1 MWKIVRGLLGLG
13 LASALW
19 ATAKAEPW
27 SVLADPDPQPVATFS
42 PTALSE
48 MRADGYWA
56 SGFAQNPAD
65 GSTSAAVGRFDAN
78 GNLQRWSFDGGFS
91 KKLLADGGF
100 VYASVRETEGPS
112 TEFPRTFCMV
122 VRVSADG
129 RTQWQTVLDGRFCHA
144 VEIDAAGEIWV
155 GVSDNVIPDQS
166 NFLNMDNITVAQV
179 VRLHDDGRIAARIAL
194 DVPSQRVV
202 EMRADPAGAGVFLAV
217 HHVEPGKPQAVRI
230 GVRRLRADGSVDWQW
245 QSGKLAAASGNHAL
259 ASGITQF
266 RVSASAGI
274 FAISSRFSSDP
285 SIGNAKDWLAV
296 GLSLAGVPR
305 FDKTISF
312 DNAVY
317 VAGVSAPDAA
327 GLWLVVA
334 WGNRSDGAQGGKV
347 AVARLSGAGKLGS
360 SHRIDNAQDCIC
372 QLALRRDGGLW
383 LSVFDRTAILVGVDA
398 KGREHARLDGISQ
411 GPFDLLSDDRAL
423 VITGGS
429 RSQPMRAV
437 RVGFDQPN
445 EPWPQLTL
453 PVRRRLVSVEAVA
466 SDGGVVQWEELPSPD
481 GNAIT
486 SALTFRSSD
495 TAPVA
500 WRIAFPFYGDIRLS
514 VSRSMLC
521 LSGMLRDSNIR
532 DFVLQCRRRADG
544 SVLWQDVRPLQ
555 PGEFINRFLDVTA
568 LDDGGAVAIRGVLG
582 SVQHWLIGDDGQ
594 VLSEQTLPLLGSSQ
608 QELEITRAN
617 INTHG
622 DTLLASFDSTKRDGI
637 LLRLDRDGQERF
649 RTAFEGVFLTYGDI
663 TQDRLAFADDAGA
676 IMYGSVIT
684 RYSAN
689 GEKLWELVPDRPIVD
704 LLVDGDTIVYSMRSD
719 DQFTFAL
726 VPGDWELVAVDSAS
740 GGERWRLPLGASF
753 RQSASIAALAG
764 RRLAVLQT
772 ETSHLRY
779 RELDVATG
787 TPLREQTDV
796 CGGESC
802 GCETNACRPRP
813 LRPGAI
819 ARPTLSLQP
828 AALGLR
834 ARLDTFQLGA
844 GWGSSVLELADAGQD
859 PATVRADQAGINGA
873 WFAPWANGQGLV
885 FDWIAD
891 ARILFAPWFTF
902 APEGGNDPSGLR
914 WYTLQGELADP
925 STGAT
930 LGIFSNESGR
940 FGVGISAPRQ
950 VGSAELSFESC
961 ERAQF
966 RYQFDP
972 DENDGLRGLVTLSR
986 LTPGLACSDA
996 PGAPG
1001 AAVPAPPATVPNA
1014 LDASL
1019 DGAWFDPANSGQGL
1033 TFTTIPAS
1041 NPAEGILFAA
1051 WFTYDTEVAP
1061 DDPRQQHWFTLQGPL
1076 GSSDRTTLA
1085 IVRTTGGA
1093 LLTQPT
1099 NNNQQVGTATV
1110 TRLGCDRLR
1119 LDYQFDDNDR
1129 AGPYRRISD
1138 FRELQ
1143 RIGGCAH

>member
-56 SGFAQNPAD
+56 SGFVQNPAD

-100 VYASVRETEGPS
+100 VYASVRETDGPS
-112 TEFPRTFCMV
+112 FGFRRTFCMV
-122 VRVSADG
+122 VRVNADG
-129 RTQWQTVLDGRFCHA
+129 RTQWQTVLDGRMCRA

-202 EMRADPAGAGVFLAV
+202 DMRADPAGAGVFLAV
-217 HHVEPGKPQAVRI
+217 HHAEPGNPLAVRT

-245 QSGKLAAASGNHAL
+245 QSSKLTAASGA
-259 ASGITQF
+259 TQF

-274 FAISSRFSSDP
+274 FAISSQFKSGQ

-398 KGREHARLDGISQ
+398 SGRERARLDGIGQ
-411 GPFDLLSDDRAL
+411 GPFDLLPDDRAL

-466 SDGGVVQWEELPSPD
+466 SDGGVAQWEELPSPD

-486 SALTFRSSD
+486 SALTFRASD

-500 WRIAFPFYGDIRLS
+500 WRIAFPFYGDIRPS
-514 VSRSMLC
+514 VSRSQVC
-521 LSGMLRDSNIR
+521 LAGWGVGAGPLR
-532 DFVLQCRRRADG
+532 FVLECRRRADG
-544 SVLWQDVRPLQ
+544 SLLWQDVRPPEQSGL
-555 PGEFINRFLDVTA
+555 ITRFQAIAA
-568 LDDGGAVAIRGVLG
+568 LDDGRAVAISSAFG
-582 SVQHWLIGDDGQ
+582 SVQQWLIGGDGQ
-594 VLSEQTLPLLGSSQ
+594 VLFEQTLPLLDATG
-608 QELEITRAN
+608 QELFLNNAN
-617 INTHG
+617 FNAQG
-622 DTLLASFDSTKRDGI
+622 DALLVGFEREYENHRKGGI
-637 LLRLDRDGQERF
+637 VLRLDHDGSERF
-649 RTAFEGVFLTYGDI
+649 RAALATSEIGSEKIGFAGD
-663 TQDRLAFADDAGA
+663 DGA
-676 IMYGSVIT
+676 IQYTPFGIA
-684 RYSAN
+684 RYAVT
-689 GEKLWELVPDRPIVD
+689 GEKLWNLVPDRPIVD

-726 VPGDWELVAVDSAS
+726 VPGNWELVAVDSAS
-740 GGERWRLPLGASF
+740 GGERWRLPLDASF

-828 AALGLR
+828 AAGGLR
-834 ARLDTFQLGA
+834 ARLDTFQVGA

-972 DENDGLRGLVTLSR
+972 DENHGLRGLVTLSR
-986 LTPGLACSDA
+986 LTPGLACSD
-996 PGAPG
+996 GAPG
-1001 AAVPAPPATVPNA
+1001 ATVPAPPATVPNA

-1019 DGAWFDPANSGQGL
+1019 DGAWFDPASSGQGL
-1033 TFTTIPAS
+1033 TFTTIPAP

-1051 WFTYDTEVAP
+1051 WFTYDTEAAP

-1093 LLTQPT
+1093 LMTQPT
-1099 NNNQQVGTATV
+1099 NNSQQVGTATV

-1129 AGPYRRISD
+1129 VGPYRRIAD